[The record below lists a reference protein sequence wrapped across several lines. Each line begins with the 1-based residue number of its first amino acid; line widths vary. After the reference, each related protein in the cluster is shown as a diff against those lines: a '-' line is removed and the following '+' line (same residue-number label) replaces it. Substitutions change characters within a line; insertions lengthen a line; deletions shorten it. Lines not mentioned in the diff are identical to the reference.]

1 MERLCKW
8 WWMFDA
14 ASAVLGISYT
24 VRYFGKNYAI
34 APVLNNIHACVYCW
48 FAILGIL
55 TTMKKYADTS
65 TAFTRWMA
73 KKSWGLYI
81 FHYLPIAVISYE
93 LHEHAPNT
101 PEVLVYLL
109 VGTGAFVG
117 AFLLDELISR
127 IPILRWCVLGIG
139 KEKKCLRTI

>member
-1 MERLCKW
+1 MGFVHFSL
-8 WWMFDA
+8 
-14 ASAVLGISYT
+14 SA
-24 VRYFGKNYAI
+24 
-34 APVLNNIHACVYCW
+34 
-48 FAILGIL
+48 
-55 TTMKKYADTS
+55 
-65 TAFTRWMA
+65 
-73 KKSWGLYI
+73 
-81 FHYLPIAVISYE
+81 IAVISYE

-127 IPILRWCVLGIG
+127 IPILRWCVLGIV